1 MNLSCSDKELFII
14 KKAAQAAK
22 ELGIKAW
29 VVGGFVRDKLLN
41 RPTKDIDIVCLGDG
55 IALANNTAEKLYP
68 KPMVNFFKTFG
79 TAQFKYFFENTQNED
94 ETNCIE
100 VEFVGARKES
110 YQMHSRKP
118 EVSIGTLQDDQNRRD
133 FTINAM
139 AMSLND
145 GDFGELI
152 DPFGG
157 LNHLMEK
164 RLITPLEP
172 VITFSDDPLRMIR
185 AIRFATQLHFQIHE
199 KTFEA
204 ITKNVHRIKIVS
216 KERIADELNKILLS
230 DTPSIGFDLLYKSG
244 LLKEIFP
251 QMVLLAGA
259 EYVDGKGH
267 KDNFY
272 HTLQV
277 IDNIAKTTNDLWLRW
292 AAVLHDIGKPATKK
306 FEEGHGFTFHGHEVV
321 GAKMVPK
328 IFAQLKLPQ
337 NEKMR
342 FVKKM
347 VELHL
352 RPISLSKDEI
362 TDSAIR
368 RLLFDAGEDFESLML
383 LCEADITSKNKQKV
397 KRFLENFEL
406 VRRRCAEVEEKDH
419 IRNWQPPI
427 SGELIMETFNLLPS
441 KPVGIIKDAIRNAIL
456 DGKISN
462 EYKSAYE
469 YMLQIAQALGYT
481 KTR

>member
-152 DPFGG
+152 DPFDG
-157 LNHLMEK
+157 LKHLMEK

-172 VITFSDDPLRMIR
+172 VVTFSDDPLRMIR
-185 AIRFATQLHFQIHE
+185 AIRFATQ
-199 KTFEA
+199 
-204 ITKNVHRIKIVS
+204 
-216 KERIADELNKILLS
+216 
-230 DTPSIGFDLLYKSG
+230 
-244 LLKEIFP
+244 
-251 QMVLLAGA
+251 
-259 EYVDGKGH
+259 
-267 KDNFY
+267 
-272 HTLQV
+272 
-277 IDNIAKTTNDLWLRW
+277 
-292 AAVLHDIGKPATKK
+292 
-306 FEEGHGFTFHGHEVV
+306 
-321 GAKMVPK
+321 
-328 IFAQLKLPQ
+328 
-337 NEKMR
+337 
-342 FVKKM
+342 
-347 VELHL
+347 
-352 RPISLSKDEI
+352 
-362 TDSAIR
+362 
-368 RLLFDAGEDFESLML
+368 
-383 LCEADITSKNKQKV
+383 
-397 KRFLENFEL
+397 
-406 VRRRCAEVEEKDH
+406 
-419 IRNWQPPI
+419 
-427 SGELIMETFNLLPS
+427 
-441 KPVGIIKDAIRNAIL
+441 
-456 DGKISN
+456 
-462 EYKSAYE
+462 
-469 YMLQIAQALGYT
+469 
-481 KTR
+481 